1 MDWCLDFSCYYVFYA
16 CNIIILIVTQPLFES
31 RMNWIYDPA
40 PPAPRRATVDYSD
53 TPVQCSGTHVNS
65 RDPPMF
71 TSDTQ
76 ASAIDI
82 SASSGAP
89 LALPHPKMSRRRRNR
104 RSANENSVPCS
115 AAPVTP
121 DERWANRNS
130 ASQRATQHQSAA
142 SEPTPMMSTP
152 VYKGQSFYSSH
163 LTQPPVPAANR
174 NSAFQ
179 FCLDHCRFPGLY
191 KPAFP
196 DPSQDSTA
204 NPSRVNNS
212 GSDLSSPS
220 LLQPCTKPFSGRPA
234 GPQMTCPTG
243 EAGEA
248 IRERPGIVYP
258 LLLRAQHPD
267 TRVAI
272 KAALPEAAALG
283 RQAQPPA
290 VVEIGNTSLPHR
302 ASSPRRR
309 TSRRPSQK
317 RRRNRSTGV
326 YRPPHGRWCE

>member
-1 MDWCLDFSCYYVFYA
+1 
-16 CNIIILIVTQPLFES
+16 
-31 RMNWIYDPA
+31 MNWIYDPA
-40 PPAPRRATVDYSD
+40 TPTPRRATVDYSD
-53 TPVQCSGTHVNS
+53 TPVQSSDTPVQSCDTHVNC
-65 RDPPMF
+65 RDPPVL

-89 LALPHPKMSRRRRNR
+89 LALPHPKKSRRRRRRRNR
-104 RSANENSVPCS
+104 RSANENSAPRS

-121 DERWANRNS
+121 DECWANRNS
-130 ASQRATQHQSAA
+130 ASQRATQYQSAA
-142 SEPTPMMSTP
+142 SDPTQMMSTP
-152 VYKGQSFYSSH
+152 VYKGQSIRSSH

-174 NSAFQ
+174 NAAFQ
-179 FCLDHCRFPGLY
+179 FGLDSCRFPGLY

-212 GSDLSSPS
+212 GSGLSSPS
-220 LLQPCTKPFSGRPA
+220 LLQPCTKPLSVWPARP
-234 GPQMTCPTG
+234 QITCPTR

-258 LLLRAQHPD
+258 LLPRAQRPD
-267 TRVAI
+267 TRVVI
-272 KAALPEAAALG
+272 EAALPEAAALG
-283 RQAQPPA
+283 RQSQQPT
-290 VVEIGNTSLPHR
+290 VVEIGDTSLPQR

-309 TSRRPSQK
+309 ASRRPSCK
-317 RRRNRSTGV
+317 LRRNRSTGV
-326 YRPPHGRWCE
+326 YQPPKRSPPHGRWCE